1 MSDRLRVVHYV
12 NQFFAGIGGEDRADV
27 GPARAEGLSGPSAAL
42 QRALGDAGEVVA
54 TVYCGDNHV
63 AEHDEAVG
71 RIVELIARDAP
82 DVVIAGPAFSA
93 GRYGLA
99 CGKVA
104 VAAKERLGVVA
115 VAGMHRENPAAELYR
130 IQVYVVGTTPTAT
143 GMAEAVR
150 RLASLAVKL
159 HRRTPLG
166 APAEEGYLPTGR
178 RLRGFAER
186 TAADRTLDMLLRK
199 LGGRPFTTEWPVP
212 TYGTVPAA
220 PPVRELARAT
230 IAMVTTGGLVPR
242 GNPDRL
248 ESAYATKWLKY
259 SLKGVDRLEPQAWQC
274 VHGGGDTTMIN
285 ADPHRLVPL
294 DVLRALESQGV
305 FGRLHDELYT
315 TVGNTSSI
323 STMRRF
329 ALEIGRDL
337 EAAGVDGVILTST

>member
-1 MSDRLRVVHYV
+1 MSDHLRVVHYV
-12 NQFFAGIGGEDRADV
+12 NQFFAGIGGEDRADA
-27 GPARAEGLSGPSAAL
+27 GPARPDGLSGLSSAL

-63 AEHDEAVG
+63 AEHDDAVG
-71 RIVELIARDAP
+71 RIVEMIARDRP
-82 DVVIAGPAFSA
+82 HVVIAGPAFSA

-104 VAAKERLGVVA
+104 LAAKERLGVVA
-115 VAGMHRENPAAELYR
+115 VAGMHHDNPAAELYR
-130 IQVYVVGTTPTAT
+130 TQVYVVGTTPTAT
-143 GMAEAVR
+143 GMADAVR
-150 RLASLAVKL
+150 RMVSLALKL
-159 HRRTPLG
+159 HHRTPLG
-166 APAEEGYLPTGR
+166 SPAEEGYLPTGR
-178 RLRGFAER
+178 RLREFAER
-186 TAADRTLDMLLRK
+186 TAADRTLDMLLHK

-230 IAMVTTGGLVPR
+230 LAIVTTGGLVPR
-242 GNPDRL
+242 GNPHRL

-259 SLKGVDRLEPQAWQC
+259 PLTGVDRLEPQAWES
-274 VHGGGDTTMIN
+274 VHGGFDTTMIN

-294 DVLRALESQGV
+294 DVLRSLESKGI

-323 STMRRF
+323 PTMRRF
-329 ALEIGRDL
+329 AQEIARDL
-337 EAAGVDGVILTST
+337 EGARVDGVILTST

>member
-1 MSDRLRVVHYV
+1 MSDRLRVVHYI

-27 GPARAEGLSGPSAAL
+27 GPARAERLSGPSAAL

-63 AEHDEAVG
+63 AEHEDAVE
-71 RIVELIARDAP
+71 RIVELIAREAP
-82 DVVIAGPAFSA
+82 HVVLAGPAFSA

-104 VAAKERLGVVA
+104 VAAKERLGVVS
-115 VAGMHRENPAAELYR
+115 VAAMHCENSAADLYR
-130 IQVYVVGTTPTAT
+130 THVYVVGTTPTAT
-143 GMAEAVR
+143 GMADAVA
-150 RLASLAVKL
+150 LMAALAVKL
-159 HRRTPLG
+159 QRRTPLG
-166 APAEEGYLPTGR
+166 SPAEEGYLPTGR
-178 RLRGFAER
+178 RLRAFAER
-186 TAADRTLDMLLRK
+186 PAADRTLDMLLRK
-199 LGGRPFTTEWPVP
+199 LRGQPFTTEWPVP
-212 TYGTVPAA
+212 TYGRVPAA

-230 IAMVTTGGLVPR
+230 IAIITTGGLVPR

-259 SLKGVDRLEPQAWQC
+259 SLRGIDRLEPQAWQS
-274 VHGGGDTTMIN
+274 VHGGFDTTMIN

-294 DVLRALESQGV
+294 DVLRTLEAKGA

-323 STMRRF
+323 PTMRRF
-329 ALEIGRDL
+329 AQQMVRDL
-337 EAAGVDGVILTST
+337 KMAGVDGVILTST